1 MPVDMYYCSQ
11 DIDGNI
17 AKQVLVFLVVGI
29 NSDVY
34 GAIGYFGTTS
44 AKAGALYILMWDA
57 IQYLE
62 LTCGLKVVML
72 SFPLCH
78 VFALHIV
85 CVCVRACVCACVC
98 L

>member
-1 MPVDMYYCSQ
+1 MHYCLQ
-11 DIDGNI
+11 NIDDNI

-29 NSDVY
+29 NIDVY

-62 LTCGLKVVML
+62 LTCGLKVVMSCMKNIQIL
-72 SFPLCH
+72 LLLLHH
-78 VFALHIV
+78 VFALPLF
-85 CVCVRACVCACVC
+85 R
-98 L
+98 